1 MPIPLFSAPPELW
14 ATIPQFTA
22 ILDEV
27 FGAKPMAYWYEVL
40 SGVHVTFG
48 AVRGPQEVINDPQL
62 RMNEIVVPLEGAGGK
77 LTSTISSPIQVHG
90 VSKVPAKRAPDLGQ
104 HNEEV
109 LKELGFSATEV
120 AGLRAS

>member
-1 MPIPLFSAPPELW
+1 MAFTSRSALC
-14 ATIPQFTA
+14 
-22 ILDEV
+22 V
-27 FGAKPMAYWYEVL
+27 G
-40 SGVHVTFG
+40 
-48 AVRGPQEVINDPQL
+48 R
-62 RMNEIVVPLEGAGGK
+62 K

-120 AGLRAS
+120 AGLCTSGVVTKPTQPVAAATKPGASPATASKPTPTAATA